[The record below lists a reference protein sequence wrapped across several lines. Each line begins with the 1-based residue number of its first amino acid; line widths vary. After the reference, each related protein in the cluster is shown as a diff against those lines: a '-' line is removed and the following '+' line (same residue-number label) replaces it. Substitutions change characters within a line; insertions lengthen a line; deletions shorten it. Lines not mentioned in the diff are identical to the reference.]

1 MGLLMSNLADIRE
14 LIQDDI
20 ISCIDGYTEC
30 WRSFGKFAV
39 LGLHPDDANDLRTN
53 LCQIVVDRFK
63 EVET

>member
-20 ISCIDGYTEC
+20 ISCIDGYTE
-30 WRSFGKFAV
+30 
-39 LGLHPDDANDLRTN
+39 LHPDDANDLRTN

-63 EVET
+63 EVDF